1 MPTID
6 RKTPLITFAFF
17 AALAGSMPATILA
30 EELDEADDAV
40 VELEEIVVTGSHIQR
55 KNLVSAS
62 PVTSV
67 DADELLYQGT
77 VRVED
82 MVRTLPQ
89 VYSTQNTSQSNG
101 ATGTATLDLRN
112 LGTER
117 TLVLINGRRMP
128 AGSPLQGGIGADI
141 NQVPSALVQS
151 IEVLTG
157 GASVTYGSDA
167 VAGVVN
173 FLMKKDFEGVQFD
186 YQFSQSSHHNDS
198 GKWQRI
204 VENAGYPAADGTE
217 TDGDTS
223 SVSLIAGTNFDNGR
237 GNATVYATWRDIEAV
252 WQRDRDY
259 SSCAL
264 SDDANSCL
272 GSSTIPQGRFTN
284 FGHTDYPAP
293 VDFIVQGHEFVPRQG
308 ETYNFGPLNY
318 FQRPDE
324 QYTFGAFAHYDIT
337 EEAQAYT
344 ELMYMDNRTVAQIAP
359 SGAFFVTETL
369 SCGNPL
375 MSEQQFQAIC
385 GSIGKTRDDVLD
397 PFWIGRRNV
406 EGGNRQHD
414 LHHTSFRGV
423 LGVQGE
429 LGANWSYDASLLYA
443 EVRTDN
449 TYLND
454 LGTTKIKRALDAVH
468 DPATGEIVC
477 RSVLDGT
484 DPDCVPWNIFEEGGV
499 TREAL
504 DYIVLPLTARG
515 GTDQLIASGFLFGD
529 LDEYG
534 IRLPAA
540 DTGIAIALG
549 AEFRDENLDF
559 KPDEAYRSGEGAGQG
574 GATRPVSGGSSVAE
588 LFLEANVPL
597 VEARPF
603 AEELLL
609 DIGLRYSDY
618 EYGGSVET
626 YGLRSGWAINQGVK
640 LRGSF
645 QRAIRAPNVRELFQ
659 PEGFNLFDMS
669 SDPCSGEVEGGL
681 NGVTSAGRTFDEC
694 ARSGVTEQ
702 QWGSVPD
709 SPANQYNFLQGG
721 NTDLKPESSDT
732 WTIGIVFSP
741 QAIDGLTVSLDYY
754 SIEVEKGI
762 SNLTP
767 EFVLNECLDG
777 DLVLCER
784 INRGV
789 TGDLWVGSDV
799 ESSGHIVSRQEN
811 LAIEKVVGYDLVADY
826 SLDLGTWGHL
836 DIRNVLSLI
845 DKWEQ
850 QEVAGA
856 PVEDCAG
863 KWGFV
868 CGSPTPDVRNRM
880 RVIWA
885 TPWNLTATLMWRHL
899 GEVDDR
905 NEDGVDLEDIDY
917 FDLSAIWEVND
928 SIQLRTGINNL
939 FDREPPIAG
948 NGAGPA
954 SSGNGN
960 TYPGLYDALG
970 RYGFL
975 AVSLS
980 F

>member
-1 MPTID
+1 MLTFD
-6 RKTPLITFAFF
+6 RKTSRILFVFLVALTGGIPVT
-17 AALAGSMPATILA
+17 ALADEPA
-30 EELDEADDAV
+30 EAANPV
-40 VELEEIVVTGSHIQR
+40 VELGQIVVTGSHIQR

-67 DADELLYQGT
+67 DANELLYQGT

-89 VYSTQNTSQSNG
+89 VYSAQNTSQSNG
-101 ATGTATLDLRN
+101 ATGTATLDLRS

-128 AGSPLQGGIGADI
+128 AGSPLQDGTGADV
-141 NQVPSALVQS
+141 NQIPGALVQS

-173 FLMKKDFEGVQFD
+173 FLMKKDFEGVQLD
-186 YQFSQSSHHNDS
+186 YQFSQYSHHNDS
-198 GKWQRI
+198 RKWQRI
-204 VENAGYPAADGTE
+204 VGEAGYPFADGTE

-223 SVSLIAGTNFDNGR
+223 SASLVAGTNFDGGR
-237 GNATVYATWRDIEAV
+237 GNATAYATWRDVEAV

-259 SSCAL
+259 ASCGL
-264 SDDANSCL
+264 SDDATSCL

-284 FGHTDYPAP
+284 FAHPAYPDP

-308 ETYNFGPLNY
+308 ETYNFAPLNY
-318 FQRPDE
+318 YQRPDE
-324 QYTFGAFAHYDIT
+324 QYTLGAFAHYDLSEQT
-337 EEAQAYT
+337 QVYT

-359 SGAFFVTETL
+359 SGSFFVTETL
-369 SCGNPL
+369 HCGNPL
-375 MSEQQFQAIC
+375 MSEQQFQALC
-385 GSIGKTRDDVLD
+385 GAIGRTRNDVLD

-414 LHHTSFRGV
+414 LQHTSVRGV
-423 LGVQGE
+423 LGLKGE
-429 LGANWSYDASLLYA
+429 LSDNWSYDASLLYA

-454 LGTTKIKRALDAVH
+454 LGTTKIKRALDAVR
-468 DPATGEIVC
+468 DPASGEIVC
-477 RSVLDGT
+477 RSALDGT
-484 DPDCVPWNIFEEGGV
+484 DPACVPWNIFEEGAV

-515 GTDQLIASGFLFGD
+515 STDLLAASGILLGD
-529 LDEYG
+529 LEKYG
-534 IRLPAA
+534 LRLPAA
-540 DTGIAIALG
+540 ETPIAVALG

-603 AEELLL
+603 AEEWIL
-609 DIGLRYSDY
+609 DLGLRFSDY
-618 EYGGSVET
+618 EYGGSVES
-626 YGLRSGWAINQGVK
+626 YGLRSGWAINRDFK

-669 SDPCSGEVEGGL
+669 SDPCSGEVEDGA
-681 NGVTSAGRTFDEC
+681 TSAGRTFEEC
-694 ARSGVTEQ
+694 ARSGVSER
-702 QWGSVPD
+702 QWGSIPD

-741 QAIDGLTVSLDYY
+741 QAIDGLSLSLDYY
-754 SIEVEKGI
+754 HIEVEKGI

-767 EFVLNECLDG
+767 EFVLTECLDG

-784 INRGV
+784 VRRGA

-799 ESSGHIVSRQEN
+799 ESSGHIVSKEEN
-811 LAIEKVVGYDLVADY
+811 LAIEKVVGYDLIADY
-826 SLDLGTWGHL
+826 SLGLGAWGHL
-836 DIRNVLSLI
+836 GIRNVLSLI

-868 CGSPTPDVRNRM
+868 CGSPTPDVRNQM
-880 RVIWA
+880 RLTWT
-885 TPWNLTATLMWRHL
+885 TPWNLTATLMWRHI

-905 NEDGVDLEDIDY
+905 NEDDVDLEDIDY
-917 FDLSAIWEVND
+917 FDLSALWQVND
-928 SIQLRTGINNL
+928 GLQLRTGINNL

-954 SSGNGN
+954 SGGNGN

>member
-6 RKTPLITFAFF
+6 RKTPLITFAFL
-17 AALAGSMPATILA
+17 AALAGSMPATMLA
-30 EELDEADDAV
+30 EELDEAADAV

-89 VYSTQNTSQSNG
+89 VYSAQNTSQSNG

-264 SDDANSCL
+264 SDDANNCL

-385 GSIGKTRDDVLD
+385 GTIGKTRDDVLD

-429 LGANWSYDASLLYA
+429 LGTNWSYDASLLYA
-443 EVRTDN
+443 EVRMDN

-574 GATRPVSGGSSVAE
+574 GASRPVSGGSSVAE

-603 AEELLL
+603 AEELSL

-626 YGLRSGWAINQGVK
+626 YGLRSGWAINQDVK

-681 NGVTSAGRTFDEC
+681 DGVTSAGRSFEEC

-741 QAIDGLTVSLDYY
+741 RAIDGLTVSLDYY

-762 SNLTP
+762 SSLTP

-826 SLDLGTWGHL
+826 SLDLGTWGYL
-836 DIRNVLSLI
+836 DIHNVLSLI

-880 RVIWA
+880 RVIWT

-905 NEDGVDLEDIDY
+905 NKDGVDLEDIDY
-917 FDLSAIWEVND
+917 FDLSALWEVND
-928 SIQLRTGINNL
+928 SIQLRAGINNL

-948 NGAGPA
+948 NGAGPT
-954 SSGNGN
+954 SGGGGN

>member
-1 MPTID
+1 MLTTD
-6 RKTPLITFAFF
+6 RKTPLILFAFLVILTSSIP
-17 AALAGSMPATILA
+17 AMTLADEPA
-30 EELDEADDAV
+30 ESADPV
-40 VELEEIVVTGSHIQR
+40 VELGQIVVTGSHIQR

-89 VYSTQNTSQSNG
+89 VYSPQNTSQSNG

-117 TLVLINGRRMP
+117 TLVLVNGRRLP
-128 AGSPLQGGIGADI
+128 AGSSLQGGIGADV
-141 NQVPSALVQS
+141 NQIPSALVQS

-173 FLMKKDFEGVQFD
+173 FLMKKDFEGVQLD
-186 YQFSQSSHHNDS
+186 YQFSQYSHHNDS
-198 GKWQRI
+198 RKWQRI
-204 VENAGYPAADGTE
+204 VGEAGYPFADGTE

-223 SVSLIAGTNFDNGR
+223 SASLVVGTNFDDGR
-237 GNATVYATWRDIEAV
+237 GNATAYATWRDVEAV

-259 SSCAL
+259 ASCGL
-264 SDDANSCL
+264 SDDAQSCL

-284 FGHTDYPAP
+284 FAHPAYPDP

-318 FQRPDE
+318 YQRPDE
-324 QYTFGAFAHYDIT
+324 QYTFGAFAHYDLSEQT
-337 EEAQAYT
+337 QVYT

-369 SCGNPL
+369 HCGNPL
-375 MSEQQFQAIC
+375 MSEQQFQAAC
-385 GSIGKTRDDVLD
+385 GAIGRTRDDVLD

-414 LHHTSFRGV
+414 LQHTSVRGV
-423 LGVQGE
+423 LGMQGE
-429 LGANWSYDASLLYA
+429 LSEYWSYDTSLLYA

-454 LGTTKIKRALDAVH
+454 LGTTKIKRALDAVRN
-468 DPATGEIVC
+468 PASGEIVC

-484 DPDCVPWNIFEEGGV
+484 DPACVPWNIFQEGGV
-499 TREAL
+499 TQEAL

-515 GTDQLIASGFLFGD
+515 STDLLSASGILFGD
-529 LDEYG
+529 LEEYG
-534 IRLPAA
+534 LRLPAA
-540 DTGIAIALG
+540 ETAIAVALG

-559 KPDEAYRSGEGAGQG
+559 RPDEAFRSGEGAGQG

-588 LFLEANVPL
+588 LFLETNIPL
-597 VEARPF
+597 VEAHPF
-603 AEELLL
+603 AEEWIL
-609 DIGLRYSDY
+609 DLGLRFSDY
-618 EYGGSVET
+618 EYGGSVES
-626 YGLRSGWAINQGVK
+626 YGLRSGWAINRNFK

-659 PEGFNLFDMS
+659 PEGFNLFDMN
-669 SDPCSGEVEGGL
+669 SDPCSGAVED
-681 NGVTSAGRTFDEC
+681 GVTSAGRTFEEC
-694 ARSGVTEQ
+694 ARSGVSER
-702 QWGSVPD
+702 QWGSIPD

-741 QAIDGLTVSLDYY
+741 QAIDGLSVTLDYY

-762 SNLTP
+762 SSLTP
-767 EFVLNECLDG
+767 EFVLTECLDG

-784 INRGV
+784 VRRGA
-789 TGDLWVGSDV
+789 TGDLWVGSNV

-811 LAIEKVVGYDLVADY
+811 LAIEKVMGYDLIADY
-826 SLDLGTWGHL
+826 TLGLGTWGHL

-868 CGSPTPDVRNRM
+868 CGSPTPDVRNQM
-880 RVIWA
+880 RLTWT
-885 TPWNLTATLMWRHL
+885 TPWNLTATLMWRHI
-899 GEVDDR
+899 GEADDH

-917 FDLSAIWEVND
+917 FDLSALWQVND
-928 SIQLRTGINNL
+928 GLQLRTGINNL

-954 SSGNGN
+954 SEGNGN

>member
-6 RKTPLITFAFF
+6 RKTPLITFAFL
-17 AALAGSMPATILA
+17 AALAGSTPATILA
-30 EELDEADDAV
+30 EELDEAADAV

-89 VYSTQNTSQSNG
+89 VYSAQNTSQSNG

-128 AGSPLQGGIGADI
+128 AGSSLQGGIGADI

-186 YQFSQSSHHNDS
+186 YQLSQYSHHNDS

-237 GNATVYATWRDIEAV
+237 GNVTAYATWRDIKAV

-324 QYTFGAFAHYDIT
+324 QYTFGAFAHYNIT

-443 EVRTDN
+443 EVRMEN

-454 LGTTKIKRALDAVH
+454 LGTTKINRALDAVH
-468 DPATGEIVC
+468 DPATGKIVC

-484 DPDCVPWNIFEEGGV
+484 DPDCVPWNIFVEGGV

-559 KPDEAYRSGEGAGQG
+559 RPDEAYRSGEGAGQG

-603 AEELLL
+603 AEELSL

-626 YGLRSGWAINQGVK
+626 YGLRSGWAINQDVK

-741 QAIDGLTVSLDYY
+741 RTIDGLTVSLDYY

-762 SNLTP
+762 SSLTP

-799 ESSGHIVSRQEN
+799 ESSGHIISRQEN
-811 LAIEKVVGYDLVADY
+811 LAIEKVTGYDLVADY

-880 RVIWA
+880 RAIWT

-905 NEDGVDLEDIDY
+905 NKDGVDLEDIDY
-917 FDLSAIWEVND
+917 FDLSALWEVND
-928 SIQLRTGINNL
+928 SIQLRAGINNL
-939 FDREPPIAG
+939 FDKEPPIAG

-954 SSGNGN
+954 SGGNGN